1 MRTIKET
8 IMGERPLSAKA
19 FILVVSA
26 ILLTVI
32 ALGGL

>member
-8 IMGERPLSAKA
+8 IMGKRPMSAKA
-19 FILVVSA
+19 FISVVGA

-32 ALGGL
+32 TLGGL